1 MSDTEQGLLA
11 GRYRLVSL
19 LGEGGMGRVWE
30 ARDELLGR
38 DVAIKE
44 ISPDGLSAAELGD
57 LRERAIREARAIAKV
72 SHRNVVR
79 IFDVFDH
86 EGAPWI
92 VMELIRSRSLLD
104 VVNEEGPMQPERAA
118 HIGLEVLGALQAAHR
133 AGILHRDVK
142 PANVLLAHD
151 GRVVL
156 TDFGL
161 ASVAGDSGMTRT
173 GVVLGSPSYLAP
185 ERALDEPARPGS
197 DLWSLG
203 ATLFAAV
210 EGRPP
215 YVKSS
220 PMATLASLMVDPA
233 PVPQRAGVLRPALEA
248 LLQKDPSDRV
258 YADEAE
264 QLLRAAANS
273 VPAAA
278 QPRQQQPRIVETP
291 KTSEKPK
298 APAPYA
304 QTPPNSAQNAA
315 PPTRPTQAGGPHAP
329 AGGPPT
335 PAPRPAQTP
344 PAQGGTPPPTP
355 GKPRRGLIVS
365 VVIAIVLA
373 VAIAVVLFIRGSQD
387 PDAAAATE
395 ATTLTDT
402 NTTPGLEWSAPAPP
416 AAASA
421 GAKPSVSAK
430 PTKTPSRSTTP
441 STPTRSLATKAPVP
455 PKATKTTP
463 PVVHVT
469 FEGESYTI
477 NNGTENS
484 FPSTASGGQTVG
496 HTGTGDWVGY
506 ANRSLA
512 GVHNVGFRCT
522 AGKGGT
528 SVQIRAN
535 SATGPLL
542 GTAFIPETPDFDTFE
557 NVATK
562 LSATSSGPLYIVFLG
577 PQAAD
582 IDTVTLSS

>member
-1 MSDTEQGLLA
+1 
-11 GRYRLVSL
+11 
-19 LGEGGMGRVWE
+19 MGRVWE

-44 ISPDGLSAAELGD
+44 IAPDGLSTAELGD
-57 LRERAIREARAIAKV
+57 LRERAIREARAIAMV
-72 SHRNVVR
+72 SHPNVVR
-79 IFDVFDH
+79 IFDVVNQG
-86 EGAPWI
+86 GAPWI

-104 VVNEEGPMQPERAA
+104 VVNKEGPMEPERAA

-142 PANVLLAHD
+142 PANVLLADD

-161 ASVAGDSGMTRT
+161 AAVAGDSGMTRS

-220 PMATLASLMVDPA
+220 PMATLAALMVDPA
-233 PVPQRAGVLRPALEA
+233 PKAQRAGVLRPALEA
-248 LLQKDPSDRV
+248 LLQKDPSERA

-273 VPAAA
+273 VPPPVPPKPQRPPKPQKPNVVDTPPPSYA
-278 QPRQQQPRIVETP
+278 PQQPNAEPRRAPVARSEVTP
-291 KTSEKPK
+291 PP
-298 APAPYA
+298 APAPA
-304 QTPPNSAQNAA
+304 S
-315 PPTRPTQAGGPHAP
+315 RSG
-329 AGGPPT
+329 
-335 PAPRPAQTP
+335 
-344 PAQGGTPPPTP
+344 
-355 GKPRRGLIVS
+355 RRGLVVSVVVS
-365 VVIAIVLA
+365 VVIVVA
-373 VAIAVVLFIRGSQD
+373 VALVFFIRGSD
-387 PDAAAATE
+387 GTAAEAAPEGTTLADTDAA
-395 ATTLTDT
+395 
-402 NTTPGLEWSAPAPP
+402 PGIDRSSAPQPSAT
-416 AAASA
+416 AST
-421 GAKPSVSAK
+421 AKPSARRPSSSPSSTPSATSRPLSTKAAAPPK
-430 PTKTPSRSTTP
+430 PTKTRS
-441 STPTRSLATKAPVP
+441 APV
-455 PKATKTTP
+455 
-463 PVVHVT
+463 VDVT
-469 FEGESYTI
+469 FEGESFTI
-477 NNGTENS
+477 NNGTETS
-484 FPSTASGGQTVG
+484 FPENASGGQTVG

-506 ANRSLA
+506 ANRSMA
-512 GVHNVGFRCT
+512 GVHNVGLRCT

-542 GTAFIPETPDFDTFE
+542 GTVFIPETPDFGTFE

>member
-1 MSDTEQGLLA
+1 
-11 GRYRLVSL
+11 
-19 LGEGGMGRVWE
+19 MGRVWE

-44 ISPDGLSAAELGD
+44 ISPDGLSATELGD

-72 SHRNVVR
+72 SHPNVVR
-79 IFDVFDH
+79 IFDVVNH

-104 VVNEEGPMQPERAA
+104 VVNQEGPMEPERVAR
-118 HIGLEVLGALQAAHR
+118 IGLEVLGALQAAHR
-133 AGILHRDVK
+133 SGILHRDVK
-142 PANVLLAHD
+142 PANVLIADD

-220 PMATLASLMVDPA
+220 PMATLAALMVDPA
-233 PVPQRAGVLRPALEA
+233 PAPQRAGVLRPALEA

-273 VPAAA
+273 VPADA
-278 QPRQQQPRIVETP
+278 QPRLQKPRVVQEPRAAKPAQKPAAQKPVQKPVQKPAVERPAAVTQPRL
-291 KTSEKPK
+291 
-298 APAPYA
+298 
-304 QTPPNSAQNAA
+304 QPPSDPPTVIAA
-315 PPTRPTQAGGPHAP
+315 PPNERAG
-329 AGGPPT
+329 
-335 PAPRPAQTP
+335 
-344 PAQGGTPPPTP
+344 
-355 GKPRRGLIVS
+355 RRGLVVSIVIA
-365 VVIAIVLA
+365 VVIA

-387 PDAAAATE
+387 TSASALTEQTTLADSNAAPGLSAGPS
-395 ATTLTDT
+395 ATT
-402 NTTPGLEWSAPAPP
+402 PSSARP
-416 AAASA
+416 STS
-421 GAKPSVSAK
+421 AKPSHRPSPSASTPSAPVRSLSTK
-430 PTKTPSRSTTP
+430 AALPPAQPTKTKP
-441 STPTRSLATKAPVP
+441 A
-455 PKATKTTP
+455 
-463 PVVHVT
+463 VVHVT

-484 FPSTASGGQTVG
+484 FPANASGGQTVG
-496 HTGTGDWVGY
+496 HTDAGDWVGY

-512 GVHNVGFRCT
+512 GVHSIGLRCT
-522 AGKGGT
+522 AATGGT
-528 SVQIRAN
+528 KVQVRAS

-542 GTAFIPETPDFDTFE
+542 ATISIPATPDFDTFQ
-557 NVATK
+557 NVAAHLTG
-562 LSATSSGPLYIVFLG
+562 TSSGPLYIVFIG
-577 PQAAD
+577 PTASD
-582 IDTVTLSS
+582 IDTITLSS

>member
-1 MSDTEQGLLA
+1 
-11 GRYRLVSL
+11 
-19 LGEGGMGRVWE
+19 MGRVWE

-44 ISPDGLSAAELGD
+44 ISPDGLSATELGD
-57 LRERAIREARAIAKV
+57 LRERAIREARAIAQV
-72 SHRNVVR
+72 SHPNVVR
-79 IFDVFDH
+79 IFDVVNH
-86 EGAPWI
+86 QGAPWI

-104 VVNEEGPMQPERAA
+104 VVNAEGPMEPERAA

-142 PANVLLAHD
+142 PANVLLADD

-220 PMATLASLMVDPA
+220 PMATLAALMVDPA
-233 PVPQRAGVLRPALEA
+233 PAPQRAGVLRPALEA

-273 VPAAA
+273 VSVAA
-278 QPRQQQPRIVETP
+278 QPKRQQSRIVETP
-291 KTSEKPK
+291 RGSEKPK
-298 APAPYA
+298 APASYA
-304 QTPPNSAQNAA
+304 PNGSSVSPSRPAPNAGAPAQAGASAQAGPSAQAGTPGQAGTPARAGTPPQK
-315 PPTRPTQAGGPHAP
+315 
-329 AGGPPT
+329 
-335 PAPRPAQTP
+335 
-344 PAQGGTPPPTP
+344 GGTPPANSGTP
-355 GKPRRGLIVS
+355 SSPAPVGKPRRGLVVSIVIA
-365 VVIAIVLA
+365 VVLAAAIAIVLF
-373 VAIAVVLFIRGSQD
+373 LRGSQSA
-387 PDAAAATE
+387 DADAATE

-402 NTTPGLEWSAPAPP
+402 NAIPGLDGSAAPQPLATTPGT
-416 AAASA
+416 
-421 GAKPSVSAK
+421 KPSVSAK
-430 PTKTPSRSTTP
+430 PSQRPSPSNTPSA
-441 STPTRSLATKAPVP
+441 TRPLSTKAAVP
-455 PKATKTTP
+455 PKPTKTKP

-477 NNGTENS
+477 SNGTENS

-512 GVHNVGFRCT
+512 GVHNVGLRCT

-542 GTAFIPETPDFDTFE
+542 GTAVIPETPDFDTFE

-562 LSATSSGPLYIVFLG
+562 LTATSSGPLYIVFLG